1 MVINP
6 LCMAPKIA
14 AESSPFVAQRDVCL
28 GGIEVTSD
36 GICCERLQSDFTST
50 TAPRFGVRKMML
62 SEGA

>member
-28 GGIEVTSD
+28 GGIDVTSD
-36 GICCERLQSDFTST
+36 GICYERQQSDFYLHHR
-50 TAPRFGVRKMML
+50 AKIWG
-62 SEGA
+62 SEDDAF